1 MTRNYQGSRR
11 LLLCVDDSPAILE
24 YVRRIFEESGYIVVT
39 TASARQG
46 LSLAT
51 RFSFDA
57 VLLDYHMPEMN
68 GHELAYEIRR
78 FRPTTPVIMLSGAEI
93 PFETRQLVDAVV
105 SKNEARGKLLTTVI
119 QLCDRPSPF

>member
-1 MTRNYQGSRR
+1 MTRMYQGPRR

-78 FRPTTPVIMLSGAEI
+78 SRPGTPVVMLSGAEI
-93 PFETRQLVDAVV
+93 PAETRQLVDAVV
-105 SKNEARGKLLTTVI
+105 PKIEARGKLLTTVI
-119 QLCDRPSPF
+119 QLCERLSPY